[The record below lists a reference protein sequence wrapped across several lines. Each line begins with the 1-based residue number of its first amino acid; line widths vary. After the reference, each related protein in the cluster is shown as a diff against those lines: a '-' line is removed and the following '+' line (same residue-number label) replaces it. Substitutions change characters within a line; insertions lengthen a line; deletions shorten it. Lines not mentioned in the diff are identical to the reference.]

1 MTQDFNLTL
10 KNLSEEFRLIDHS
23 KSSKKPK
30 KIKKKSSP
38 SSSSS
43 SIDYVEQRTRI
54 HSCTFPEHLNIRS
67 PSLTKSQSYPKC
79 LCEETDN
86 DLRLNPCMRCS
97 STRTDL
103 GYSSGIE
110 ILNRFSFLSRKTKS
124 FTRLEQDGEDYSSC
138 DFNWTKSVELTDR
151 TRKVKLKVTN
161 SKLFPFDLKVRILD

>member
-23 KSSKKPK
+23 KSSKKSK

-38 SSSSS
+38 SLSS

-110 ILNRFSFLSRKTKS
+110 ILNCFFFYREKQRVSL
-124 FTRLEQDGEDYSSC
+124 
-138 DFNWTKSVELTDR
+138 V
-151 TRKVKLKVTN
+151 
-161 SKLFPFDLKVRILD
+161 